1 MPNYTIEAR
10 SLSVAG
16 IAGHDFWVLR
26 DERGN
31 AVAEMHGLATNRET
45 GRPVPIG
52 TDPDKFSLRAWHY
65 PHDQAYADAL
75 GVPRNDASYI
85 REGQPARTVLSADRE
100 EVMAR
105 WNSAVGAMR
114 ELNALDLDYPRLGVS
129 LFGRT
134 VNSNSAYRTFGEI
147 MGVQVDD
154 FPGRIEPGIRNR
166 MLPPE
171 RIEQL
176 RTHGY
181 PVLDEPR
188 IDPETR
194 QGRRQPSPQDQ
205 AYFDTLRERLPER
218 VSDDSVWDGVRRAR
232 EADIPLGSF
241 AGIAQAGDSLYI
253 NGKIPGFRVELDRS
267 ANAPSTDQTLS
278 RLAEA
283 NAVTVTLSENEARTK
298 SPPAM
303 VA

>member
-26 DERGN
+26 DEHGN

-65 PHDQAYADAL
+65 PHDQAYADSL

-85 REGQPARTVLSADRE
+85 RDGQPARTVLSADRE

-188 IDPETR
+188 IDP
-194 QGRRQPSPQDQ
+194 PSPRADTRPSERDQ
-205 AYFDTLRERLPER
+205 AYFDELRDRLPAG
-218 VSDDSVWDGVRRAR
+218 VSDRTVLDSVYRAR
-232 EADIPLGSF
+232 QADIPLESF
-241 AGIAQAGDSLYI
+241 SDIAYVGERAFVV
-253 NGKIPGFRVELDRS
+253 GKTPGFRAELDLS
-267 ANAPSTDQTLS
+267 GNAPAAENTAT
-278 RLAEA
+278 RLASLD
-283 NAVTVTLSENEARTK
+283 AVPENIRERGGPTIA
-298 SPPAM
+298 
-303 VA
+303 